1 MAAAQLGT
9 LLLTWFIAVVSPG
22 PDLVMVLHQSLTRS
36 RRAGLW
42 AGAGVVT
49 GIAVWLCAA
58 FLGLS
63 ALLHAV
69 PWLLVLLQLAGG
81 LLLAYLGAGSL
92 RAWAASRRRTTPPAD
107 SGTPGTVGAAPRAD
121 SPGVQE
127 PQAGQGSAS
136 GAYRRG
142 LATNLANPKA
152 LVFFGAILAPFL
164 SGDLQLRQSAGI
176 IAVMLAIALAW
187 FGFLALVATSAPV
200 RPRIQALQAMLDFIA
215 GALFVAIGAGFV
227 AVALA
232 EAWTVG

>member
-1 MAAAQLGT
+1 MAATQLGT

-22 PDLVMVLHQSLTRS
+22 PDLVMVLHQALTRS
-36 RRAGLW
+36 RRAGLL

-63 ALLHAV
+63 ALLRTV
-69 PWLLVLLQLAGG
+69 PWLLLFLQLAGG
-81 LLLAYLGAGSL
+81 LLLVYLGAGSL
-92 RAWAASRRRTTPPAD
+92 RAWAASRRRM
-107 SGTPGTVGAAPRAD
+107 SPRAD
-121 SPGVQE
+121 SGPQHADSPAAQE
-127 PQAGQGSAS
+127 APAGQGSAV

-164 SGDLQLRQSAGI
+164 TGELQPGQSAGI
-176 IAVMLAIALAW
+176 IAVMLAIALCW

-200 RPRIQALQAMLDFIA
+200 RPRIQALQAMLDFAA

-232 EAWTVG
+232 EAWTGGWTVG